1 MNQLLTG
8 MHVPLI
14 TPFTG
19 DGAMDPG
26 SLESLAHRVLE
37 AGAAGLVALGTTA
50 EAPVLTAAERTTV
63 LDICATACREHAAS
77 LIAGAGCNDTAASA
91 RDLARL
97 ARWPEIT
104 AALVVVPYYS
114 RPGEAG
120 VVAHFAELSAA
131 SPVPLVM
138 YNIPFRTG
146 QAVSWQAVC
155 ELAHRQVIAGVK
167 HSPGA
172 IDNDTIALMAHRP
185 EGFSV
190 LAGDDAHAS
199 AMLALGASG
208 TVSASANVFPAEFA
222 ALVSGWQSD
231 DATEAR
237 ALGHRVSVLSAALFA
252 EPNPTVIKGVLHA
265 LGIIASPLVRLP
277 LLPASQGSVA
287 AALDLLAGL
296 TGRAP
301 PAAVTR
307 PGQVSPW
314 VDDAPAWRVCYQ

>member
-1 MNQLLTG
+1 MNRHLTG
-8 MHVPLI
+8 LHVPLI
-14 TPFTG
+14 TPFTAEAAL
-19 DGAMDPG
+19 DAG
-26 SLESLAHRVLE
+26 SLETLAHRVLE

-50 EAPVLTAAERTTV
+50 EAPVLTAAERATV
-63 LDICATACREHAAS
+63 LDICAAACREHAAS
-77 LIAGAGCNDTAASA
+77 LIAGAGGNDTAASA
-91 RDLARL
+91 RDLAAL
-97 ARWPEIT
+97 ARWPEVT

-120 VVAHFAELSAA
+120 VVAHFAQLSAA

-138 YNIPFRTG
+138 YNILFRTG

-155 ELAHRQVIAGVK
+155 ELAARQVIAGVK

-185 EGFSV
+185 DGFSV

-208 TVSASANVFPAEFA
+208 TISASANVCPAEFA
-222 ALVSGWQSD
+222 GLVRGWQSG
-231 DATEAR
+231 DASESR

-265 LGIIASPLVRLP
+265 LGIIRSPMVRLP
-277 LLPASQGSVA
+277 LLPAAPGSVA

-296 TGRAP
+296 PYCT
-301 PAAVTR
+301 PAVAGT
-307 PGQVSPW
+307 
-314 VDDAPAWRVCYQ
+314 

>member
-1 MNQLLTG
+1 MNRLLTG
-8 MHVPLI
+8 LHVPLI
-14 TPFTG
+14 TPFTA
-19 DGAMDPG
+19 DAALDSG
-26 SLESLAHRVLE
+26 SLETLAHRVLE

-50 EAPVLTAAERTTV
+50 EAPVLTAAERATV
-63 LDICATACREHAAS
+63 LDICAAACREHAAT
-77 LIAGAGCNDTAASA
+77 LIAGTGGNDTAASA
-91 RDLARL
+91 RELAAL
-97 ARWPEIT
+97 ARWPEVT

-120 VVAHFAELSAA
+120 VVAHFTELSAA

-155 ELAHRQVIAGVK
+155 ELAGRQVIAGVK

-185 EGFSV
+185 DDFAV

-208 TVSASANVFPAEFA
+208 TISASANVCPAEFA
-222 ALVSGWQSD
+222 GLGRGWQSG
-231 DATEAR
+231 DASQAR
-237 ALGHRVSVLSAALFA
+237 AIGHRVSVLSAALFA

-265 LGIIASPLVRLP
+265 LGIIRSPMVRLP
-277 LLPASQGSVA
+277 LLPAAPGSIA

-296 TGRAP
+296 PDRV
-301 PAAVTR
+301 PAVAGT
-307 PGQVSPW
+307 
-314 VDDAPAWRVCYQ
+314 